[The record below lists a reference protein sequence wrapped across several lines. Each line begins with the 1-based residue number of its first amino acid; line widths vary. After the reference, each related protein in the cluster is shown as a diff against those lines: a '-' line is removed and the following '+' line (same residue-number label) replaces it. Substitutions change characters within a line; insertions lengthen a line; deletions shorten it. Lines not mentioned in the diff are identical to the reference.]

1 MKQVKGWWLPD
12 TDTDF
17 DRWIL
22 DGEYQK
28 KQRDAILEF
37 VNRDGNAIDIGAHV
51 GFWLRDMCKQFKH
64 VYAFEPIEEVRQCLA
79 RNVGAENYSTYSVGL
94 GAKNDVIKVNYNPAE
109 TGNTHASKDG
119 NQTITIRKLDDMNLP
134 KIDYIKV
141 DTEGFEIE
149 VLKGGE
155 KMIEKYKP
163 FIHVEVKG
171 KVLVKQGLSSDDVD
185 NYLKSLNYKEVFRIS
200 SERVYAHDKK

>member
-28 KQRDAILEF
+28 KQRDAILDF

-79 RNVGAENYSTYSVGL
+79 KNVGAENYSTYSFGL
-94 GAKNDVIKVNYNPAE
+94 GAKNDTIKVNYNPAE

-171 KVLVKQGLSSDDVD
+171 KVLVKQGLSSSDVD
-185 NYLKSLNYKEVFRIS
+185 EYLESIGYKEVFKIS
-200 SERVYAHDKK
+200 SEKVYAHK

>member
-28 KQRDAILEF
+28 KQRDAILAF
-37 VNRDGNAIDIGAHV
+37 VNKDGNAIDIGAHV

-79 RNVGAENYSTYSVGL
+79 KNVGAENYSTYSFGL
-94 GAKNDVIKVNYNPAE
+94 GAKNENLKVNYNPAE

-155 KMIEKYKP
+155 KLIKEYKP
-163 FIHVEVKG
+163 FVHVEVKG

-185 NYLKSLNYKEVFRIS
+185 EYLKSIDYKEVFRIS
-200 SERVYAHDKK
+200 SERVYVHK

>member
-28 KQRDAILEF
+28 RQRDAILEF
-37 VNRDGNAIDIGAHV
+37 VNKDGNAIDIGAHV

-79 RNVGAENYSTYSVGL
+79 KNVEDRNYSTYSFGL
-94 GAKNDVIKVNYNPAE
+94 GAKNDTIKVNYNPTE
-109 TGNTHASKDG
+109 TGNTHANDKG
-119 NQTITIRKLDDMNLP
+119 NLEVTIKTLDSFALDN
-134 KIDYIKV
+134 IDYIKI
-141 DTEGFEIE
+141 DAEGYEIE
-149 VLKGGE
+149 ALIGAK
-155 KMIEKYKP
+155 KLIEKCKP
-163 FIHVEVKG
+163 FIHIEAKNKVMIKQNITMKDINDYFESINYEQVLSVK
-171 KVLVKQGLSSDDVD
+171 
-185 NYLKSLNYKEVFRIS
+185 
-200 SERVYAHDKK
+200 SELLYAPK

>member
-28 KQRDAILEF
+28 HQRDTILKF
-37 VNRDGNAIDIGAHV
+37 INRTGNAIDIGAHV
-51 GFWLRDMCKQFKH
+51 GFWLKDMCNHFDY
-64 VYAFEPIEEVRQCLA
+64 VYAFEPIEEVRHCLS
-79 RNVGAENYSTYSVGL
+79 RNVTAMNYKTYSFGL
-94 GAKNDVIKVNYNPAE
+94 GAKNDVINVNYNPTE

-155 KMIEKYKP
+155 NMIKEYKP
-163 FIHVEVKG
+163 FVHVEVKERI
-171 KVLVKQGLSSDDVD
+171 LQKQGISSDDVED
-185 NYLKSLNYKEVFRIS
+185 YLTSINYKEVMRVN
-200 SERVYAHDKK
+200 SERVYSYR

>member
-28 KQRDAILEF
+28 QQRDAILKF
-37 VNRDGNAIDIGAHV
+37 VNKNGNAIDIGAHV
-51 GFWLRDMCKQFKH
+51 GFWLRDMCKQFKY

-79 RNVGAENYSTYSVGL
+79 KNVGAENYSTYSFGL
-94 GAKNDVIKVNYNPAE
+94 GSKNDVIKVNYNPAE
-109 TGNTHASKDG
+109 TGNTYASEEG

-155 KMIEKYKP
+155 NMIKEYKP
-163 FIHVEVKG
+163 FIHVEVKERIL
-171 KVLVKQGLSSDDVD
+171 KKQGISSNDVND
-185 NYLKSLNYKEVFRIS
+185 YLNSINYKEVFKIS
-200 SERVYAHDKK
+200 SEKVYAHK

>member
-37 VNRDGNAIDIGAHV
+37 VNKDGNAIDIGAHV

-79 RNVGAENYSTYSVGL
+79 KNVGAENYSTYSFGL
-94 GAKNDVIKVNYNPAE
+94 GAKNDTIKVNYNPAE

-171 KVLVKQGLSSDDVD
+171 KVLVKQGLSSSDVD
-185 NYLKSLNYKEVFRIS
+185 EYLESIGYKEVFKIS
-200 SERVYAHDKK
+200 SEKVYAHK